1 ARQCVGVR
9 HPTALEM
16 RNGEHTMRSSK
27 LKLLTIAATTVL
39 AAGLTTGSAIADDG
53 VRVTGSSAACGG
65 QPAIQVWNNDGEHCF
80 QSEQDVYITDVVTV
94 CRVNGV
100 GNGAYQWKENPD
112 VQTPH
117 TKYIDSYDGC
127 DD

>member
-1 ARQCVGVR
+1 
-9 HPTALEM
+9 M
-16 RNGEHTMRSSK
+16 SSSK
-27 LKLLTIAATTVL
+27 LKLLTIAAATVL
-39 AAGLTTGSAIADDG
+39 AAGLTTGSATAVEHGRI
-53 VRVTGSSAACGG
+53 ACGG

-100 GNGAYQWKENPD
+100 GNGVYQWKENPD

-117 TKYIDSYDGC
+117 TKYIDDYNGC
-127 DD
+127 DNYSGTPGNTTVVWVGVQV